1 MRVTSGNL
9 SLINNNGEATSGG
22 VALYVTALSQLQVFK
37 DSHINF
43 QDNIGRSGNVDRCKL
58 GLSAR
63 EMAIL

>member
-37 DSHINF
+37 DSHVNF
-43 QDNIGRSGNVDRCKL
+43 QDNIGRSG
-58 GLSAR
+58 
-63 EMAIL
+63 I